1 MDQNTNQHQNNPL
14 MQFSR
19 RAEFF
24 INLPSKGQFNNK
36 EDIELAANGELGIC
50 PMTTLDEINMNM
62 PDALL
67 NGESLINVIKS
78 CIPGIKN
85 PRNMPSPDIDAILLG
100 IRSVTYGDE
109 MPYTVNCP
117 KCEEETTFGMSL
129 QHALSTM
136 TFLEP
141 DYNVTLSNNIIV
153 HVKPHT
159 MESNIKKALLSFN
172 EGIALKTLIE
182 DDLAEED
189 KIKKYKESFAKIV
202 QLTIE
207 LAADS
212 IVMVKNSDGTIIDST
227 NEQKK
232 EWIENISRK
241 DAEIILNKIEEINKI
256 GINKK
261 KDIECPKC
269 EHKWETTINTDPT
282 HFFG

>member
-1 MDQNTNQHQNNPL
+1 
-14 MQFSR
+14 
-19 RAEFF
+19 
-24 INLPSKGQFNNK
+24 
-36 EDIELAANGELGIC
+36 
-50 PMTTLDEINMNM
+50 MTTVDELNMNM

-85 PRNMPSPDIDAILLG
+85 PRKMPSSDIDAILLG

-117 KCEEETTFGMSL
+117 ECNEETTFGMSL
-129 QHALSTM
+129 QYTLSTM
-136 TFLEP
+136 TFLDP
-141 DYNVTLSNNIIV
+141 DYSVTLSNNLTV

-159 MESNIKKALLSFN
+159 LESNIKKALLSFN
-172 EGIALKTLIE
+172 EGVALKTLIE
-182 DDLAEED
+182 DDLTEED

-212 IVMVKNSDGTIIDST
+212 IVIIKNSEGDVIDST
-227 NEQKK
+227 YENKL
-232 EWIENISRK
+232 EWIKNISRK
-241 DAEIILNKIEEINKI
+241 DAEIILNKIEEINNI

-261 KDIECPKC
+261 KDVECPKC
-269 EHKWETTINTDPT
+269 NHKWETMINTDPT